1 MTFSLTSILPLPDM
15 LALGWFFLCWVGY
28 AWYADHRRW
37 GTRELASVLH
47 EYRLRWM
54 RRVLERENR
63 IADTVVL
70 QTVMRSDNLFITT
83 TLFIIAG
90 LISSL
95 GAVDRVQAMVSG
107 IGFIALSSRETLEV
121 RLLVLIGIFVFAF
134 FKFTWSLRQF
144 THADAVRL
152 GADAGGEG
160 CAGPRR
166 FRAARGD
173 DGDARFRQLQPRAAR
188 VFFRAGGAGVVH
200 PALGAGAGDVLGGGG
215 ALLARQPF
223 GDAGHAG
230 RAGDGEGTALR
241 RGWRSYTARP
251 GFRVKP
257 GMTN

>member
-1 MTFSLTSILPLPDM
+1 M
-15 LALGWFFLCWVGY
+15 LAPGWFFLCRVGY

-107 IGFIALSSRETLEV
+107 IGFIAVSSRETLEAV
-121 RLLVLIGIFVFAF
+121 SY
-134 FKFTWSLRQF
+134 THLRG
-144 THADAVRL
+144 TGMD
-152 GADAGGEG
+152 GPGGSASG
-160 CAGPRR
+160 KR
-166 FRAARGD
+166 
-173 DGDARFRQLQPRAAR
+173 
-188 VFFRAGGAGVVH
+188 
-200 PALGAGAGDVLGGGG
+200 GGGG
-215 ALLARQPF
+215 RKGARS
-223 GDAGHAG
+223 G
-230 RAGDGEGTALR
+230 RR
-241 RGWRSYTARP
+241 R
-251 GFRVKP
+251 
-257 GMTN
+257 